1 MKKWLFCCSI
11 LLLLTACEEQPIQS
25 TKTSDATEK
34 SIESTKTT
42 GTTEQIP
49 VELVE
54 VIDGDT
60 IKVKYNGKTE
70 TIRYLLIDTPEVRH
84 PTLGKQPGGEEAS
97 NRHKELMKAGQVS
110 IEFDVGDRMDD
121 YGRLLAYVYIDG
133 KSVQK
138 TLLTEGL
145 GRVAYIFPPNTRYLD
160 EYEKAQE
167 TAKEAKLGIW
177 EVENYATDRGFN
189 QAVLEDNNDCLIKG
203 NINREG
209 DKIYHVPNSQHYI
222 QTNPEEWFCSEKEA
236 QQAGF
241 RKAGG

>member
-1 MKKWLFCCSI
+1 MKKWLVYCSI
-11 LLLLTACEEQPIQS
+11 LLLLTACEEQPS
-25 TKTSDATEK
+25 KM
-34 SIESTKTT
+34 TKTT

-49 VELVE
+49 VALVD

-70 TIRYLLIDTPEVRH
+70 TIRYLLLDTPEVRH
-84 PTLGKQPGGEEAS
+84 QTLGKQPGGEEAS
-97 NRHKELMKAGQVS
+97 TRHKEIMKTGQVS

-133 KSVQK
+133 KSVQEM
-138 TLLTEGL
+138 LLSEGL
-145 GRVAYIFPPNTRYLD
+145 GRVAYIYPPNTRYLK
-160 EYEKAQE
+160 EFEEAQE
-167 TAKEAKLGIW
+167 IAKHAKKGIW

-189 QAVLEDNNDCLIKG
+189 QAVFEQNSNCLIKG
-203 NINREG
+203 NINRDG
-209 DKIYHVPNSQHYI
+209 DKIYHVPDSQHYI

-236 QQAGF
+236 KAAGF